1 MHIPENYLSPS
12 TCAVFGAAMAPVWW
26 LAVQKVKQEIP
37 KEKMPL
43 LGIGAAF
50 SFLGMMFNL
59 PLPGGTTGHAVGAV
73 LLAIL
78 FGPWSACLA
87 VSVALFV
94 QALFFGDG
102 GLLAFGANCFNM
114 AFVMPFAGWAIY
126 QLLKKAM
133 PQHDLAAA
141 GIGAYAGINLAA
153 LCAAIEF
160 GLQPLLFTD
169 AAGHALYC
177 PYPLSVSI
185 PAMMAGHLTLFG
197 LAEVVFT
204 TAILAFLKQASPA
217 LLATDGHE
225 SQGSKAVYGLL
236 GLLIL
241 GTPLGLLATGT
252 AWGEWDPEELAE
264 QDFLGSALGYT
275 PAGMEDGFT
284 FDALFPDY
292 AIAGLP
298 ESFGYILS
306 AIIGTALLVLAFK
319 AFASFFHAPTDY
331 DTSIAKH

>member
-26 LAVQKVKQEIP
+26 LAVQKVKQEVP
-37 KEKMPL
+37 REKMPL

-73 LLAIL
+73 LLAIM

-114 AFVMPFAGWAIY
+114 AFVMPLAGWAIY

-133 PQHDLAAA
+133 PQHELVAA
-141 GIGAYAGINLAA
+141 GIGSYAGINLAA

-160 GLQPLLFTD
+160 GIQPLLFTD

-217 LLATDGHE
+217 LLATDVHE

-319 AFASFFHAPTDY
+319 AFASFFHTPTDY

>member
-1 MHIPENYLSPS
+1 M
-12 TCAVFGAAMAPVWW
+12 
-26 LAVQKVKQEIP
+26 
-37 KEKMPL
+37 
-43 LGIGAAF
+43 
-50 SFLGMMFNL
+50 
-59 PLPGGTTGHAVGAV
+59 
-73 LLAIL
+73 

-133 PQHDLAAA
+133 PQHELVAA

-160 GLQPLLFTD
+160 GIQPLLFTD

-236 GLLIL
+236 SLLIL

-319 AFASFFHAPTDY
+319 AFASFFHTPTDY